1 MKDDRMAIVMIGY
14 DGYDDVWKDFFTL
27 YQKNWADCPYKIYLA
42 DGEKGYDM
50 PGLTVIHAGKDAE
63 WSRKVQKALEVVEEK
78 YICLLLEDFYFGS
91 PVDNKIVAEA
101 LDIMERDQLKY
112 YKLTTFSKIKTA
124 SYQGIPYLHVLPG
137 NLEYAVSL
145 QAGIWEKDFL
155 KEKVG
160 TENYNAWKFEI
171 DRINEEKL
179 ASKEPMEGCVYDDR
193 NILQIQHGIVQ
204 GKYLPEAVKYFD
216 RRGYHLDQSRRSVMT
231 FRENFIYKSKRLNW
245 PKPIK
250 QILKSV
256 LRLFGMKFVTD
267 VNA

>member
-1 MKDDRMAIVMIGY
+1 MD
-14 DGYDDVWKDFFTL
+14 
-27 YQKNWADCPYKIYLA
+27 
-42 DGEKGYDM
+42 
-50 PGLTVIHAGKDAE
+50 
-63 WSRKVQKALEVVEEK
+63 
-78 YICLLLEDFYFGS
+78 
-91 PVDNKIVAEA
+91 
-101 LDIMERDQLKY
+101 RDQLKY

-124 SYQGIPYLHVLPG
+124 SYQGIPYLHVLPE

-145 QAGIWEKDFL
+145 QAGIWKKDFL

-171 DRINEEKL
+171 DRINEEKV

-231 FRENFIYKSKRLNW
+231 FRENFIYKAKRLNW
-245 PKPIK
+245 PKPVK
-250 QILKSV
+250 QVLKSV